1 MYCYHCGCQLSEYD
15 FCTACGADV
24 HLYKKII
31 AASNRLYND
40 GLEKAGVR
48 DLSGAMISLRQSLK
62 FNKHNIEARNLLG
75 LVYFEVGEVVAA
87 LGEWV
92 ISKNLRPEKN
102 IADDYIDM
110 IQQNNTKLES
120 INQTIKKYNQAYTYC
135 KQDSKDLAIIQLKKV
150 LSLNANFIRAHLLLA
165 LLYIDSGVWD
175 RASREVRRCLDI
187 DHNNLMALRYRRE
200 IDQNL
205 LQDEEPKTSPKRRE
219 KEAIRYRSDNELI
232 IQPLNVKEPK
242 RGGGA
247 ALINVCIG
255 LLIGL
260 AAACFLVMPGA
271 VSKAK
276 NAAKEETQKLANE
289 MDEQTIQITD
299 LTNQVQLLQTEN
311 ENLKVDLAEYIG
323 TDGALQNVN
332 LLLHAVTNYLNT
344 LDVHQA
350 ELDLEN
356 IKAVV
361 AIAETSEAF
370 QNLYNAL
377 MAAVSP
383 DLSDTYNQ
391 EGHDLF
397 DQKEYAEAVV
407 KLEKAVHYNPE
418 NWDAVY
424 YLAHAYRRTEDYT
437 KARETYQKVI
447 DALPGTTR
455 ANNAQDYI
463 NKLPSP

>member
-1 MYCYHCGCQLSEYD
+1 M
-15 FCTACGADV
+15 
-24 HLYKKII
+24 

-110 IQQNNTKLES
+110 IQQNNAKLES

-175 RASREVRRCLDI
+175 RAAREVRRCLDI

-200 IDQNL
+200 IDQNI
-205 LQDEEPKTSPKRRE
+205 LQDEEPKSSPKRRE

-276 NAAKEETQKLANE
+276 NEAKAENQKLVNE
-289 MDEQTIQITD
+289 MDAKTVEITD
-299 LTNQVQLLQTEN
+299 LTNKWQQLQTEN
-311 ENLKVDLAEYIG
+311 ESLKVDLAEYIG

-332 LLLHAVTNYLNT
+332 LLLGAVTNYLET
-344 LDVHQA
+344 ADIYQA

-361 AIAETSEAF
+361 AIEETSDAF

-377 MAAVSP
+377 QDAVGP
-383 DLSDTYNQ
+383 ELSEAYNK

-397 DQKEYAEAVV
+397 DQREYAEAVT
-407 KLEKAVHYNPE
+407 KLEKAVYYNPE

-424 YLAHAYRRTEDYT
+424 YLAHAYRRAEDYEN
-437 KARETYQKVI
+437 ARATYQKVI
-447 DALPGTTR
+447 DAQPGSSR
-455 ANNAQDYI
+455 AANAQDYI
-463 NKLPSP
+463 NNMP

>member
-1 MYCYHCGCQLSEYD
+1 M
-15 FCTACGADV
+15 
-24 HLYKKII
+24 

-110 IQQNNTKLES
+110 IQQNNAKLES

-200 IDQNL
+200 IDQNI
-205 LQDEEPKTSPKRRE
+205 LQEEEPKTSSKRRE

-260 AAACFLVMPGA
+260 AAAYFLVMPGA

-276 NAAKEETQKLANE
+276 NESKAETQKLVDE
-289 MDEQTIQITD
+289 MEAKTVEITD
-299 LTNQVQLLQTEN
+299 LTNKWQQLQTEN
-311 ENLKVDLAEYIG
+311 ESLKVDLAEYIG

-332 LLLHAVTNYLNT
+332 LLLGAVTNYLET
-344 LDVHQA
+344 GDIYQA
-350 ELDLEN
+350 ELDLDN
-356 IKAVV
+356 IQAVV
-361 AIAETSEAF
+361 AIEETSEAF
-370 QNLYNAL
+370 QDLYNAL
-377 MAAVSP
+377 QDTVAP
-383 DLSDTYNQ
+383 ELSEAYNK

-397 DQKEYAEAVV
+397 DQREYTEAVTR
-407 KLEKAVHYNPE
+407 LEKAVYYNPE

-424 YLAHAYRRTEDYT
+424 YLAHAYRRAEDYE
-437 KARETYQKVI
+437 KARTTYQKVI
-447 DALPGTTR
+447 DGQPGTSR
-455 ANNAQDYI
+455 AANAQDYI
-463 NKLPSP
+463 KNMP